1 MYKELRPEQID
12 ILVGSPAVNDEFS
25 KKIRELDR
33 RLQAN
38 GMSYRDW
45 DILNDRQH
53 DIFSNDM
60 FLDGECATSVKDY
73 VMGAVDSC
81 WCPDVVEDLEHH
93 SPVLMRE
100 IEKQQDMLPDMTV
113 KIGESLNNLN
123 ETIDL
128 LLENIILSEQD
139 EEELPSSRGDLDKY
153 WKNLL
158 LQKIMTNPAF
168 ENIQDESDS
177 WRKDIADKMI
187 KDFKQEFT
195 NAQLKALRQDPD
207 KLQSG
212 LRAATAQLEK
222 WLEDNQE
229 EKVSSVGR
237 QLSDYVQKYEELTR
251 IAEDTLRATLRSGNP
266 DLQNAG
272 EMMTDGQPALKA
284 TKAGFGN
291 AKSALYTN
299 TFGPQDDRLDL
310 LIAVKDALAAKGS
323 EWGWGEPEVEYA
335 PENFRGFRI
344 LWPDQKNFNY
354 AMGISRGGAKGMG
367 NKGDVLEG
375 VLAAALFHR
384 FQDPDADVT
393 IDEVEKT
400 LIQLGRNGEPPDQ
413 PVRGEVEADVKGAK
427 PQDTVKMM
435 VGLSPGN
442 FGDLTG
448 LRTDSTDKLNFRGE
462 LEKLLSGAV
471 QAVNIQAIQDT
482 AEYLR
487 ANEEVDHIEIAAAG
501 MEDQR
506 GTKVDL
512 YVRVRQGD
520 ETFPIHTRLDA
531 DSTAREVMRKVGSL
545 SLKLGSKLLGS
556 TGSSWDNTTKTDEE
570 GNEVISTYGIAGR
583 IKQLFGVDLNKIN
596 PEAKKIWTDEFQ
608 KHQNTTGGL
617 KALQEILEKLVMKPV
632 YDHVKPIL
640 DEGGKGEDDLLN
652 KIARGVRYTATRSE
666 DLPKD
671 KKDEIGFLR
680 LDPGQEG
687 QLTARYLNWYA
698 KLDEALRRGG
708 EVDLAVTLKEKSDKN
723 ATPQLLFY
731 DKNVA
736 GNTPPETQ
744 GDPSVMFSFRGKSD
758 SSKATNF
765 RTYVEHGDRLTDL
778 IEDEL
783 PAKTVK
789 KIKKQAKKAAES
801 EED

>member
-128 LLENIILSEQD
+128 LLENIILSEE
-139 EEELPSSRGDLDKY
+139 EEELPSSRGELEKY

-207 KLQSG
+207 KLQAG
-212 LRAATAQLEK
+212 LQAATAQLEK

-251 IAEDTLRATLRSGNP
+251 LAEDTLRATLRSGNP
-266 DLQNAG
+266 DLKNAG

-310 LIAVKDALAAKGS
+310 LITVKDALAAKGS

-344 LWPDQKNFNY
+344 IWPDQKNFNY

-435 VGLSPGN
+435 VELSPGN

-487 ANEEVDHIEIAAAG
+487 DNEEVDHIEIAAAG

-583 IKQLFGVDLNKIN
+583 IKQLFGVDLNEIDSG
-596 PEAKKIWTDEFQ
+596 AKKIWTDAFQ

-617 KALQEILEKLVMKPV
+617 KALQEILEELVMKPV

-640 DEGGKGEDDLLN
+640 DKGGKGEDDLLN

-731 DKNVA
+731 DKNIA

-765 RTYVEHGDRLTDL
+765 RTYVEHGDRLSDL

-783 PAKTVK
+783 PAKAVK

-801 EED
+801 EDS